1 MSGANTPL
9 IPDAYPELLA
19 DLVVQL
25 GRQLEKT
32 GIAAERA
39 GAIAFAVAEHAREH
53 WSGFPIYVP
62 LDDQAAPEQSGDLFG
77 GEHIG
82 ADPAA
87 SQSEDLYPALLADLA
102 RELTAHLVKEG
113 IDELTARANG
123 PRLSQYIRRHWG
135 GQSIYIPRGVAYV
148 SDERARRMFE
158 KFRGNN
164 HVQLAREFGVSVIWV
179 YKTVARQRAKV
190 IEKVQGKL
198 F

>member
-1 MSGANTPL
+1 MTDRL
-9 IPDAYPELLA
+9 PDAYPELLA

-25 GRQLEKT
+25 RRQLEKT
-32 GIAAERA
+32 GIASGRA

-62 LDDQAAPEQSGDLFG
+62 MDGHDTAAQTGDLFG
-77 GEHIG
+77 GELMG

-87 SQSEDLYPALLADLA
+87 SESEDLYAELLADLTC
-102 RELTAHLVKEG
+102 ELTAHLVSEG
-113 IDELTARANG
+113 LDEVAARAQG
-123 PRLSQYIRRHWG
+123 VRLSQYIRRHWG
-135 GQSIYIPRGVAYV
+135 GQSIYIPRGVAYE

-164 HVQLAREFGVSVIWV
+164 HVALAREFGVSVIWV
-179 YKTVARQRAKV
+179 YKTVARQRAKL
-190 IEKVQGKL
+190 IGKIQGRL

>member
-1 MSGANTPL
+1 MTDRL
-9 IPDAYPELLA
+9 PDAYPELLA

-32 GIAAERA
+32 GIASERA

-62 LDDQAAPEQSGDLFG
+62 KDGDDNAANATGDLFG
-77 GEHIG
+77 GEAVG

-87 SQSEDLYPALLADLA
+87 DESGKLYAELLADLA
-102 RELTAHLVKEG
+102 RELTAHLVGEG
-113 IDELTARANG
+113 LDEVAARTHG
-123 PRLSQYIRRHWG
+123 PRLSLHIRRHWG
-135 GQSIYIPRGVAYV
+135 GQSIYIPRGVAYE

-164 HVQLAREFGVSVIWV
+164 HVALAREFGVSVIWV
-179 YKTVARQRAKV
+179 YKTVARQRAKL
-190 IEKVQGKL
+190 IGKIQGRL